1 MTNARST
8 VFKAGMEEGRMQVR
22 AAAIDFLKDY
32 LVDDK
37 EQRPVKGTPEY
48 EYSMT
53 LTRELIKHIGTVE
66 LK

>member
-1 MTNARST
+1 
-8 VFKAGMEEGRMQVR
+8 MQVR